1 MHSARYK
8 TKIFSNTKHK
18 KETAVSDTQYQLTVR
33 KGPKVGETFLLETY
47 SLTIG
52 RDPVSDVVLNDP
64 EVSRQHA
71 RFTQT
76 ETGYQVQ
83 DLGSTNGTFVNGQRL
98 ESEPMAL
105 QPGFTVSMGS
115 GVTLLYEAMPTRN
128 SMDATMLD
136 QSGLG
141 TLLQRD
147 SGLDAVDED
156 LETAVPDLPRFDAE
170 PEIPSD
176 WEPDPAPP
184 FTPAPPPPPPA
195 ARPTAA
201 PPLVPTS
208 NHAES
213 AQNKRRNAIIA
224 AVIILILLC
233 CCGLLAYMWFIGGDL
248 LLDALELF

>member
-1 MHSARYK
+1 VS
-8 TKIFSNTKHK
+8 
-18 KETAVSDTQYQLTVR
+18 ETPYQLTVR
-33 KGPKVGETFLLETY
+33 KGPKVGETFILETY

-71 RFTQT
+71 RFTRT
-76 ETGYQVQ
+76 EIGYQVQ

-98 ESEPMAL
+98 ESEPIAL

-115 GVTLLYEAMPTRN
+115 GVTLLYEAVPTRN
-128 SMDATMLD
+128 AMDATMLD

-156 LETAVPDLPRFDAE
+156 LETAVPDLPHFDAE

-184 FTPAPPPPPPA
+184 FTPAPPPA

-224 AVIILILLC
+224 SVIVLILLC
-233 CCGLLAYMWFIGGDL
+233 CCAFPLFMWFVAGDPLLDL
-248 LLDALELF
+248 LKSMGLI

>member
-1 MHSARYK
+1 MS
-8 TKIFSNTKHK
+8 
-18 KETAVSDTQYQLTVR
+18 ETPYQLTVR
-33 KGPKVGETFLLETY
+33 KGPKVGETFILETY

-98 ESEPMAL
+98 ESEPVAL
-105 QPGFTVSMGS
+105 KPGFTVSMGS
-115 GVTLLYEAMPTRN
+115 GVTLLYEAVPTGN
-128 SMDATMLD
+128 AMDATMID
-136 QSGLG
+136 QSGL
-141 TLLQRD
+141 R
-147 SGLDAVDED
+147 GLDAVAED
-156 LETAVPDLPRFDAE
+156 WETAVPDLPHFEDE
-170 PEIPSD
+170 PEIPSG

-184 FTPAPPPPPPA
+184 FTPTPPPPPPA

-201 PPLVPTS
+201 APLVPAS

-213 AQNKRRNAIIA
+213 TQNKRRNAIIA
-224 AVIILILLC
+224 AVIALILLC
-233 CCGLLAYMWFIGGDL
+233 CCGFLAYMWFIGGDL
-248 LLDALELF
+248 LLDALNFL